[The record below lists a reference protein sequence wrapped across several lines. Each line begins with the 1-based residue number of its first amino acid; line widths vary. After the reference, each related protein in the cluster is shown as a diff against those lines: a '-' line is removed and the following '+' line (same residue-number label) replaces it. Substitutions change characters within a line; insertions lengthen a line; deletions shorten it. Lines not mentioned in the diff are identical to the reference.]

1 MDIKESQFLEYLKQY
16 ITPHKLSRIE
26 EVLAS
31 RTRYF
36 TVVLE
41 DIYKPHNA
49 SAVLRTADCFGIQD
63 VHVIEKANTYKINPY
78 VTRGAAQWVDVHK
91 YAEPAGSA
99 VNTCFDH
106 LRSQGYQ
113 IIATSPR
120 RESLSIQEFF
130 PDRKTALVFGNEHE
144 GVSEEVINE
153 ADGLVHIPMYGFTES
168 FNISVTASVFL
179 YDFLAKLRGSWPEG
193 FFLEEIEKQSL
204 RYRWYQEIVK
214 NPQIH
219 LKNFFS
225 SRENTK

>member
-1 MDIKESQFLEYLKQY
+1 MDAIESRFLTYLKNY
-16 ITPHKLSRIE
+16 ITPHKLERIE
-26 EVLAS
+26 EVLTA

-91 YAEPAGSA
+91 YAELAGSP
-99 VNTCFDH
+99 VSTCFDH

-120 RESLSIQEFF
+120 SESLSIQEFF

-144 GVSEEVINE
+144 GVSEDVIKQ
-153 ADGLVHIPMYGFTES
+153 ADGLIHIPMYGFTES

-193 FFLEEIEKQSL
+193 FFLKESEKEAL

-214 NPQIH
+214 NAEIHRNAFFGSNQIP
-219 LKNFFS
+219 
-225 SRENTK
+225 